1 MNKPTL
7 PNAWPGLAK
16 QEPETVEGDDAPLT
30 DRELVEGI
38 LDELAG
44 IRLVLVNHLRMMTIP
59 PSIRDHVVVDEDGII
74 SIPPTNPPLDPQPE
88 AREARRAKFQAAVL
102 TSKGNGN
109 V

>member
-7 PNAWPGLAK
+7 PPTWQGLAK
-16 QEPETVEGDDAPLT
+16 PEPETIEGDDAPLT
-30 DRELVEGI
+30 DREIMEGL

-88 AREARRAKFQAAVL
+88 ARDARRAKFQAAIN
-102 TSKGNGN
+102 KGTGN
-109 V
+109 A